1 MMTPGTLSQ
10 SWRFLVFGTV
20 VMTSVAVAGE
30 PRGPKPK
37 SQSSTGELEQRVA
50 LLEKAVQMLCEE
62 RVNTTSDPR
71 CAQMLASLAETA
83 SEGTDVPGERS
94 QAADAAHIPSVVPP
108 MTSGLRE
115 AESALRSAKSTAD
128 DPVRREMPPE
138 LIPEIGKVGAEV
150 GLLVGGSSNPFAL
163 SNGMYAGGF
172 IDLPLFDRPSW
183 LHGKVSYEILVGM
196 SQSQTTLKSTSNV
209 AQVANLVV
217 LDTLNPNGGLNN
229 VVAAVSGTGPAP
241 FPVTTTNVTRLRL
254 LQVVPFAFKYTTTRF
269 DRWRFRP
276 YGVLGFGTY
285 VTIHNQNPGR
295 GPTPTN
301 GVRSDANLPSA
312 VLADVTT
319 LFGGKAPFGGPLVAG
334 QISQSPELE
343 ARGLPG
349 GHGNM
354 DFGLHVGGGFEY
366 RVSPLVSVGFDAR
379 FNKVT
384 GSNGGFTTFA
394 PRVAF
399 HF

>member
-1 MMTPGTLSQ
+1 MASGARAS
-10 SWRFLVFGTV
+10 
-20 VMTSVAVAGE
+20 E
-30 PRGPKPK
+30 PRPIEPSGEAK
-37 SQSSTGELEQRVA
+37 TRELERRIA
-50 LLEKAVQMLCEE
+50 LLEKTVRVLCEE
-62 RVNTTSDPR
+62 RVNTASEPG
-71 CAQMLASLAETA
+71 CAQMLATAVETPP
-83 SEGTDVPGERS
+83 EGTNAPARRS
-94 QAADAAHIPSVVPP
+94 ETADAAHNPSAGPP
-108 MTSGLRE
+108 MMSGLRQT
-115 AESALRSAKSTAD
+115 ESTRRSAKSMEDA
-128 DPVRREMPPE
+128 PVHREMPPE

-150 GLLVGGSSNPFAL
+150 GLLVGGSSNPFDL
-163 SNGMYAGGF
+163 SKGMYAGGF
-172 IDLPLFDRPSW
+172 IDLPLFDRPAW
-183 LHGKVSYEILVGM
+183 LHGKVSYEILVAM

-209 AQVANLVV
+209 AQVANLVI

-229 VVAAVSGTGPAP
+229 VLAAVSGTGPAP

-254 LQVVPFAFKYTTTRF
+254 LQVVPFALKYTSTRF
-269 DRWRFRP
+269 DRRGLRP

-285 VTIHNQNPGR
+285 VTIHNQNPSR

-301 GVRSDANLPSA
+301 GVRPDATLPPAILAA
-312 VLADVTT
+312 VTE

-354 DFGLHVGGGFEY
+354 DFGLHVGGGLEY
-366 RVSPLVSVGFDAR
+366 RISPLVSIGFDAR
-379 FNKVT
+379 FNKIS

-394 PRVAF
+394 PRLGL

>member
-1 MMTPGTLSQ
+1 MLAAFEGNASERTGVPGARSET
-10 SWRFLVFGTV
+10 TNAAYNPAV
-20 VMTSVAVAGE
+20 VPTMTSCLPE
-30 PRGPKPK
+30 
-37 SQSSTGELEQRVA
+37 
-50 LLEKAVQMLCEE
+50 
-62 RVNTTSDPR
+62 
-71 CAQMLASLAETA
+71 
-83 SEGTDVPGERS
+83 
-94 QAADAAHIPSVVPP
+94 
-108 MTSGLRE
+108 
-115 AESALRSAKSTAD
+115 AKSARRSTEPMAG
-128 DPVRREMPPE
+128 DPVHRAMPPE

-150 GLLVGGSSNPFAL
+150 GLLGGGSSNPFAL
-163 SNGMYAGGF
+163 SKGMYAGGF
-172 IDLPLFDRPSW
+172 IDLPLFDQPSW

-196 SQSQTTLKSTSNV
+196 SESQTTLKSTSNV
-209 AQVANLVV
+209 AQVANLVI
-217 LDTLNPNGGLNN
+217 LDTLNPTAGLNN

-241 FPVTTTNVTRLRL
+241 FPVTTTNVTLLRL

-269 DRWRFRP
+269 DRWGLRP

-301 GVRSDANLPSA
+301 GVRPDATLPPA
-312 VLADVTT
+312 VLAEVND

-334 QISQSPELE
+334 QISQSAELE

-366 RVSPLVSVGFDAR
+366 RVSPLVSLGFDAR
-379 FNKVT
+379 FNKIT
-384 GSNGGFTTFA
+384 GSRGGFTTFA
-394 PRVAF
+394 PRVGF